1 MKKELFRG
9 NTISGKSV
17 LFIVTYNGYWN
28 LKPGQVGGG
37 GVTSDFKWQGWL
49 NGGTNPKKSLE
60 QNLTPE
66 IPCWITEQ

>member
-1 MKKELFRG
+1 MAIE
-9 NTISGKSV
+9 T
-17 LFIVTYNGYWN
+17 WN
-28 LKPGQVGGG
+28 PGGWGG
-37 GVTSDFKWQGWL
+37 GVTSDFKWQEWL

>member
-28 LKPGQVGGG
+28 LKPGRVGGG
-37 GVTSDFKWQGWL
+37 GGYFRFQVTGIGWMGAQTL
-49 NGGTNPKKSLE
+49 KS
-60 QNLTPE
+60 P
-66 IPCWITEQ
+66 